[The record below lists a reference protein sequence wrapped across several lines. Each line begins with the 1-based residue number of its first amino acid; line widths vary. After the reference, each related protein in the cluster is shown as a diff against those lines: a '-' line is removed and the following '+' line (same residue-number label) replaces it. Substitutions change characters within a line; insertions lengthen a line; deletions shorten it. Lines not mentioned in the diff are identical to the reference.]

1 MRRADR
7 QASPSQLR
15 FAKNIRMR
23 RFLSNEK
30 GSTAVE
36 FAMIAVPFLGLLG
49 AIFEAGM
56 VHFNSAQLQ
65 TVTEL
70 ASRSIQT
77 NTATA
82 GMTYQQFIDNSVC
95 SWQKSG
101 VVNAGTLSKAF
112 DCSKIIVTITSPS
125 GWGSA
130 SVGGSFYLTP
140 PSRNSVIALP
150 ATQQIAVVQIAYP
163 MTPVAAILSGGAL
176 TGQTITRNTKGEIMF
191 NSALTDM
198 LVGVYAF
205 RVEPQ

>member
-15 FAKNIRMR
+15 FARKPAMR

-56 VHFNSAQLQ
+56 VYFNSAQLQ

-82 GMTYQQFIDNSVC
+82 GNDLPTVHRQQRMQLAKERRRQRRHSV
-95 SWQKSG
+95 QG
-101 VVNAGTLSKAF
+101 VRLFKNHSLNHLSYRLGLAG
-112 DCSKIIVTITSPS
+112 
-125 GWGSA
+125 
-130 SVGGSFYLTP
+130 VGGSFYLTP
-140 PSRNSVIALP
+140 PSRNSVITLP
-150 ATQQIAVVQIAYP
+150 ASAADRRRSNRLPYDARGGDFSLEGRSPVRQLRG
-163 MTPVAAILSGGAL
+163 TPRA
-176 TGQTITRNTKGEIMF
+176 R
-191 NSALTDM
+191 
-198 LVGVYAF
+198 
-205 RVEPQ
+205 